1 MKKFSFLIICI
12 LLFQVF
18 SACYLSAKD
27 NNAYFLFKET
37 SSVVDRVNEELSD
50 TADENKLQKIKG
62 EISDIPD
69 LSITTNYDDDPLKPD
84 LYIYCENEFNP
95 KSLRVIPYITTYDSY
110 KVDWGD
116 KTTVIEGSFKT
127 ISETTHK
134 YISGKYS
141 LVFSVLYNGT
151 WYSKSY
157 SIFAGQPPGI
167 TILYDVRGPI
177 CAGDSVKF
185 RFIANNVKGTKY
197 KVTFSDLKKDSILNF
212 DDKNPL
218 PESITYVYE
227 KTSCGKSYV
236 ADKKTYPNAFGV
248 NVLAQNDCGTTPATA
263 GPIYVSSKPEPKQGR
278 VLKKCVNQE
287 FIITNTTEAKTSPDG
302 ENPSCITAYKR
313 IWKIFKFDGSN
324 IEAVEGVDF
333 TLRASSLGTSNS
345 IDPLDPDLWFSG
357 TTNLN
362 ITFLKYGK
370 YELRLLL
377 ANPCFVDFA
386 SQVVYIEPSIVAS
399 FSESYE
405 KNDCEDM
412 LVTLKNTTNI
422 NPDVFFDQPSF
433 KWSVSPAGNY
443 YTGGTNE
450 FSNEPKFNFK
460 ISGTYVVTLSYSGSS
475 CVNVSAKKSFTVQ
488 GLPIVK
494 INKMDA
500 CLNDDSVNIMATAT
514 INTYGLKIDKY
525 YWKITDVSG
534 TLLAEDTIDKPVFS
548 IHNTGKYFVYL
559 DVSTSCGTT
568 SANSTFLIEPE
579 PTIQKIND
587 IKVCENELVSRI
599 NFNVTNSSQGVRWI
613 NDNISIGLNN
623 SDTLP
628 KGQEFITSFVAKN
641 PGNDTIKAKIT
652 VFPLNVGCQG
662 EPESFIITVLPSKVK
677 TNFDSIT
684 VCQGEVIDSLEV
696 TYNGKRNNPTA
707 TYQWYSYKENFT
719 NALSGET
726 NSTFLPLTQQS
737 NNYFCKVT
745 PQNGC
750 KAINSDTLKLI
761 VHPTPHIMNYNLKI
775 NTGDS
780 LILIPQNGD
789 TSGGITNS
797 IPTGTK
803 YSWTISNVIPT
814 GSVTGYTTDSIQHD
828 SIAQLL
834 FNLTL
839 ENAKI
844 IYKVVPSTTL
854 CIGDTFTVTVAVVPP
869 IYADVDSV
877 NIKCFGENNGII
889 RVTNIV
895 GIMGTDKPVV
905 ICKRLSDDQEFPGEI
920 QNEYATFENLKPGR
934 YEITI
939 IDKDGLGI
947 PFVDSIDVFEPELI
961 QLTIPQKRNLTCFGQ
976 NDGEISLDIV
986 KRVLGSNEYEKRWYY
1001 SSDSITWS
1009 QYVDN
1014 VFDPFYIKNLKRG
1027 YYYFKVTDINGC
1039 TDSTA
1044 VISINEPSQFWLTAD
1059 VTDAYDCNN
1068 TNSGIIQIRDFGGG
1082 TTTSIDDYKFSLTNN
1097 SVTSNNLTINE
1108 LRNKLTS
1115 LSPGTYDITMTDK
1128 LNCNAL
1134 KKTFKIIRPDTLG
1147 VEFSSVLNF
1156 DCLNNSISQ
1165 VNNVVV
1171 SGGVP
1176 FINTV
1181 TGERYYNIEWK
1192 IGNNV
1197 VGTGTTFETTTS
1209 GELIYLSVTDQRSCT
1224 FTGNTSFK
1232 SVVPKL
1238 TWKDSLIDCNTH
1250 KYRFTAIIRND
1261 LTQNYTFKWKFGNVE
1276 KITTAPILDY
1286 VFPDIGNYNVQ
1297 LIISRKDGICDY
1309 PLFKQILVESSP
1321 NLNITEVNGGT
1332 WDEVKKEV
1340 RFCKGETVRIKVD
1353 GANTYYWGID
1363 GSTDD
1368 FVTITEQGDYFV
1380 EGKSASG
1387 CSSTL
1392 EFKALNNIYNY
1403 TIITDK
1409 DNPEKNNEV
1418 LLNFNNTTVNFW
1430 TQYVAGSSYAWD
1442 FGDGSSQF
1450 LGFKSTHKFNVSSK
1464 NYYDVLLQVTNP
1476 DGCNE
1481 EATKRIWFEV
1491 DNLSNTITPN
1501 GDGINDVFMAGW
1513 KIQVFNRNGL
1523 LLYDGTGGWD
1533 GTHNGKPVS
1542 SDTYFY
1548 ILTYSS
1554 TESAKTKAGYITVIR

>member
-1 MKKFSFLIICI
+1 MKKFSFLIIC
-12 LLFQVF
+12 LLLSQVF
-18 SACYLSAKD
+18 STCYLSAKD
-27 NNAYFLFKET
+27 NNAYFLFKEK
-37 SSVVDRVNEELSD
+37 SSVVDRANDELSD
-50 TADENKLQKIKG
+50 TIDAGKIQKI
-62 EISDIPD
+62 ESNLSAIPD
-69 LSITTNYDDDPLKPD
+69 LSITTNYDDDPLKPG

-95 KSLRVIPYITTYDSY
+95 KSLRVIPYVATYENY

-116 KTTVIEGSFKT
+116 NTPQIEGNFKT

-141 LVFSVLYNGT
+141 LVFSVYYEGT
-151 WYSKSY
+151 WHSANYE
-157 SIFAGQPPGI
+157 IFAGQPPGI

-197 KVTFSDLKKDSILNF
+197 KVTFSDLKKDSVLNF
-212 DDKNPL
+212 DDTKPI
-218 PESITYVYE
+218 PESITYVYKE
-227 KTSCGKSYV
+227 TSCGKSYV
-236 ADKKTYPNAFGV
+236 TDKKTYPNAFGV

-287 FIITNTTEAKTSPDG
+287 FVITNTTEAKTSPDG
-302 ENPSCITAYKR
+302 ENPTCITAYKR

-324 IEAVEGVDF
+324 TEAVEGVDF
-333 TLRASSLGTSNS
+333 TLRLSQLGTSNS

-370 YELRLLL
+370 YEFRLFL

-386 SQVVYIEPSIVAS
+386 SQVVFIEPSINAS

-405 KNDCEDM
+405 KNECEDM
-412 LVTLKNTTNI
+412 QVTLKNTTNI
-422 NPDVFFDQPSF
+422 NPDVFFDQPTF

-443 YTGGTNE
+443 FTGGTNE

-475 CVNVSAKKSFTVQ
+475 CVNVAAKKSFTVQ
-488 GLPIVK
+488 GVPIVR

-500 CLNDDSVNIMATAT
+500 CLTEDSVKIKATAN

-534 TLLAEDTIDKPVFS
+534 TLLAEDTIANPVFTL
-548 IHNTGKYFVYL
+548 HNIGKYFVFL
-559 DVSTSCGTT
+559 DVSTSCGAT
-568 SANSTFLIEPE
+568 SASSSFIIEPK
-579 PTIQKIND
+579 PSIQKTND
-587 IKVCENELVSRI
+587 ILVCENELVSRI
-599 NFNVTNSSQGVRWI
+599 NFNVTNASQGVRWV
-613 NDNISIGLNN
+613 NDNTAIGLIE

-628 KGQEFITSFVAKN
+628 KGQEFISSFIAKN

-652 VFPLNVGCQG
+652 VYPLNVGCQG
-662 EPESFIITVLPSKVK
+662 VPENFTITVLPSKVESD
-677 TNFDSIT
+677 FDSLT
-684 VCQGEVIDSLEV
+684 VCQNDVIDSLKV
-696 TYNGKRNNPTA
+696 TYNGISHNKSA
-707 TYQWYSYKENFT
+707 TYQWFSFNGNLA
-719 NALSGET
+719 NAITGET
-726 NSTFLPLTQQS
+726 NSAFLPLTQQTS
-737 NNYFCKVT
+737 EYFCKVT
-745 PQNGC
+745 PVNGC
-750 KAINSDTLKLI
+750 KPINSDTLKLI
-761 VHPTPHIMNYNLKI
+761 VNPTPRVMDYNLKI
-775 NTGDS
+775 YTGDS
-780 LILIPQNGD
+780 LIIIPQNGD

-803 YSWTISNVIPT
+803 YTWTIADIIPS
-814 GSVTGYTTDSIQHD
+814 GSVTGYKTDSIQHD

-834 FNLTL
+834 YNLTL

-844 IYKVVPSTTL
+844 IYKVVPATSL
-854 CIGDTFTVTVAVVPP
+854 CIGDTFLVSVSVVPP

-877 NIKCFGENNGII
+877 NIRCFGENNGVI

-895 GIMGTDKPVV
+895 GIMGTEKPVV
-905 ICKRLSDDQEFPGEI
+905 ICKRLSDDQTFSGVI
-920 QNEYATFENLKPGR
+920 QYEDATFENLKPGR

-939 IDKDGLGI
+939 NDKNGYGI

-961 QLTIPQKRNLTCFGQ
+961 QLTIPQKRNITCFGL
-976 NDGEISLDIV
+976 NDGEISLNII
-986 KRVLGSNEYEKRWYY
+986 KRTVGSNEYEKRWYY
-1001 SSDSITWS
+1001 SSDSITWT

-1014 VFDPFYIKNLKRG
+1014 IFDPFYIKNLKQG
-1027 YYYFKVTDINGC
+1027 YYYFKVTDKNLC
-1039 TDSTA
+1039 MDSTS
-1044 VISINEPSQFWLTAD
+1044 VITITEPRQFWLTAD

-1068 TNSGIIQIRDFGGG
+1068 SNSGIIQIRDFGGG
-1082 TTTSIDDYKFSLTNN
+1082 TTSSVDDFKFSLTNN
-1097 SVTSNNLTINE
+1097 SVTSNNLTITE
-1108 LRNKLTS
+1108 LRNKLTG
-1115 LSPGTYDITMTDK
+1115 LAPGTYDISMTDK
-1128 LNCNAL
+1128 INCNAL

-1147 VEFSSVLNF
+1147 VDFSSVINF
-1156 DCLNNSISQ
+1156 DCKNNSISQ
-1165 VNNVVV
+1165 INTVNV

-1176 FINTV
+1176 FINNQ
-1181 TGERYYNIEWK
+1181 TGERYYKIEWK

-1209 GELIYLSVTDQRSCT
+1209 GELIYLTVTDQRSCS

-1250 KYRFTAIIRND
+1250 KYRFTAIVKND
-1261 LTQNYTFKWKFGNVE
+1261 LTQNYTYKWKFGNVE
-1276 KITTAPILDY
+1276 KLTSAPSLDY
-1286 VFPDIGNYNVQ
+1286 VFPDIGNYNVE
-1297 LIISRKDGICDY
+1297 LIISRKDALCDY
-1309 PLFKQILVESSP
+1309 PLFKQLLVESAP
-1321 NLNITEVNGGT
+1321 NLNIIEVNGGT
-1332 WDEVKKEV
+1332 WDENKKEV
-1340 RFCKGETVRIKVD
+1340 RFCKGESVRIKID
-1353 GANTYYWGID
+1353 GADSYYWSTD

-1368 FVTITEQGDYFV
+1368 FITITEQGDYFV
-1380 EGKSASG
+1380 EGKSSSG
-1387 CSSTL
+1387 CSTTL

-1403 TIITDK
+1403 SIITDK
-1409 DNPEKNNEV
+1409 DNPAKNNEV
-1418 LLNFNNTTVNFW
+1418 VLNYNNKTVTFW
-1430 TQYVAGSSYAWD
+1430 TQYVTGSSYAWD

-1450 LGFKSTHKFNVSSK
+1450 LGFKSTHTFNASTK
-1464 NYYDVLLQVTNP
+1464 NYYDVILQVNNP
-1476 DGCNE
+1476 DGCKE

-1513 KIQVFNRNGL
+1513 KIQVYNRNGL
-1523 LLYDGTGGWD
+1523 LLFDGTGGWD
-1533 GTHNGKPVS
+1533 GTYNGKPVS